1 MDSSRTARGTVLVFL
16 LVAVIVSLASSVCA
30 GSVSSAPA
38 PVSTPPP
45 GNSQHVDCN
54 GNWVSHR
61 DSADSRVISQYKNR
75 SSGGFRPNGVVDAGS
90 FAIPNPISNWTDQPV
105 TGFSVCTESLHD
117 GIPDQWKSNQGL
129 STTDPNLYK
138 TVAPNGSIWRI
149 TSTGTNETRC

>member
-1 MDSSRTARGTVLVFL
+1 L
-16 LVAVIVSLASSVCA
+16 LPSVA
-30 GSVSSAPA
+30 
-38 PVSTPPP
+38 
-45 GNSQHVDCN
+45 NSQHVNCN

-117 GIPDQWKSNQGL
+117 GIPDQWNSNQGL

-138 TVAPNGSIWRI
+138 TVAPNGYTYLENYIN
-149 TSTGTNETRC
+149 GNQ